1 MKEMKKAEKMKN
13 FLSLVNQIK
22 KGWRAH
28 PDNWMVEAKMW
39 KWGIITSPV
48 NKKVV
53 NMQNQL
59 IGQSREAGGLGYY
72 DLRNIEE
79 LIQQQSLS
87 AQPAGVR

>member
-1 MKEMKKAEKMKN
+1 
-13 FLSLVNQIK
+13 
-22 KGWRAH
+22 
-28 PDNWMVEAKMW
+28 MVEAKMW

-59 IGQSREAGGLGYY
+59 IGQSREAGKLGYY